1 MAFKLKHYSI
11 KESSPDNASW
21 ILIDAD
27 GETLGR
33 LSTNIA
39 MILMGKNKPNYIPND
54 LTGDYVVVINASKV
68 NVTGKK
74 FENKTYITHTT
85 KPGSTKEKKFSDLI
99 ENNPEYIIQKSD
111 KGMLPKNKLAA

>member
-85 KPGSTKEKKFSDLI
+85 KPGLSLI
-99 ENNPEYIIQKSD
+99 HI
-111 KGMLPKNKLAA
+111 